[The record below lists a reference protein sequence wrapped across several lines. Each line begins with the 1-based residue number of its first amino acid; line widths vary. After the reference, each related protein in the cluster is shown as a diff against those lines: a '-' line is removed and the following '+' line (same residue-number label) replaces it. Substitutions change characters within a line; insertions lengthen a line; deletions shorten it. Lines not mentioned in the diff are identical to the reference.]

1 MKICVFFGAN
11 IKTGGGFQYNSK
23 IINILKSINNDNF
36 EFIYFADKKVVD
48 SYKDLEIK
56 VEAIKLNYLDKLS
69 LRIRKF
75 LKIYLQKFDFLD
87 KLFKNKI
94 ETIFKKFD
102 IDLIYF
108 LEPTSIALYIENINY
123 IFTVW
128 DIAHRDFMEFPEVRS
143 NFEFE
148 IREKIY
154 INSLKKAIA
163 VLSESYLGKQNIIR
177 RYGIDE
183 KRVYVAQFTPTL
195 QSIGEQKFID
205 IKNKFNIKNDYIYY
219 PAQFWPH
226 KNHVYILDA
235 MKILKETFNIIID
248 VVFTGFNYGNLN
260 YILDYSKK
268 IGIREQIHYLGFVD
282 KELIPNL
289 YKQSLALVMPTYFG
303 PTNLPPLE
311 AFSLGVPVFYS
322 DLEGLREQ
330 VGNAAILININ
341 DPQDLAFK
349 LIKLIKGEISKDKL
363 IEHGKK
369 KLREWTNNDFANI
382 IIDILNNYKI
392 KLKCWKDI

>member
-75 LKIYLQKFDFLD
+75 LKIYLKKFDFLD